1 MTKLKHEVRD
11 AIHGFVHFDSLEKR
25 LIDSRPF
32 QRLRCIHQ
40 LAMSYQVYPGAVHNR
55 FEHSMGV
62 MEFAGKIFDS
72 IFDSR
77 VKDDVDH
84 RIAEQ
89 LAEKKY
95 WRKVVR
101 IAALLHDIGHLPFS
115 HAAEKE
121 LLPAGWNHERLT
133 VDMIRNS
140 EISEIL
146 KAGPPYI
153 NPEHVIDA
161 AWDLKKRA
169 KVEPDNVNSMDPWR
183 QTLNEVICG
192 DTFGADR
199 IDYLLRDSW
208 HAGVNYGRFD
218 PDRLIAGLRCVINP
232 ENDEIALALDQSS
245 LHAAE
250 ALLLARYFMYSQV
263 YFHHVRRAYDIHL
276 KEFLQGWLPN
286 GRFEPDWNAM
296 LKMTDHEVT
305 VAMRTALDDA
315 DSTLHEQAKKVLGRE
330 HFRVAYSLNPAHKR
344 EIPNLHERVVDFA
357 TEQFG
362 QDDVR
367 EDHYTQGSDPT
378 DFLVVVDEKNVQ
390 SSLAISDV
398 IAHTPQIDIGLVFV
412 VRRKQNAATEAIRGF
427 VQDLLPDR

>member
-1 MTKLKHEVRD
+1 MTKLRHEVRD

-55 FEHSMGV
+55 FEHSLGV
-62 MEFAGKIFDS
+62 MEFAGRIFDS

-77 VKDDVDH
+77 LSDEVND
-84 RIAEQ
+84 RIAEN
-89 LAEKKY
+89 LAEKSY

-121 LLPAGWNHERLT
+121 LLPSGWNHERLT
-133 VDMIRNS
+133 VEMIRNS
-140 EISEIL
+140 EISQIL
-146 KAGPPYI
+146 QDGPPYI

-169 KVEPDNVNSMDPWR
+169 KVEPEMVNQTDPWR
-183 QTLNEVICG
+183 QTLNEIICG

-208 HAGVNYGRFD
+208 HAGVSYGRFD

-245 LHAAE
+245 IHAAE

-263 YFHHVRRAYDIHL
+263 YFHQVRRAYDIHL
-276 KEFLQGWLPN
+276 KEFLQKWLPN
-286 GRFEPDWNAM
+286 GKFEPDWKQM
-296 LKMTDHEVT
+296 LAITDHEVT
-305 VAMRTALDDA
+305 AAMRSALGDEKSDQFLLA
-315 DSTLHEQAKKVLGRE
+315 CRVMGRD
-330 HFRVAYSLNPAHKR
+330 HFRTAYSLNPAHKQKV
-344 EIPNLHERVVDFA
+344 PNLHDEVVKFA
-357 TEQFG
+357 VENLGT
-362 QDDVR
+362 DAVR
-367 EDHYTQGSDPT
+367 EDHYTQGSDPA
-378 DFLVVVDEKNVQ
+378 DFLVVVDYKTVQ
-390 SSLAISDV
+390 SSLGISDV
-398 IAHTPQIDIGLVFV
+398 IAHTPTIDIGLVFV
-412 VRRKQNAATEAIRGF
+412 DRSKQDAAVAMIRGF
-427 VQDLLPDR
+427 VQERLAKP

>member
-1 MTKLKHEVRD
+1 MAKLKHEVRD

-55 FEHSMGV
+55 FEHSLGV

-72 IFDSR
+72 IFNSR
-77 VKDDVDH
+77 VTDDVNE
-84 RIAEQ
+84 RIAEH
-89 LAEKKY
+89 LAQKEY

-121 LLPAGWNHERLT
+121 LLPPGWNHERLT

-140 EISEIL
+140 EISDIL

-169 KVEPDNVNSMDPWR
+169 KIEADKVNLMDPWR

-208 HAGVNYGRFD
+208 HAGVSYGRFD

-232 ENDEIALALDQSS
+232 ENDEIALALDKSS

-250 ALLLARYFMYSQV
+250 ALLLARYLMYSQV

-286 GRFEPDWNAM
+286 GRFEPDWNVM
-296 LKMTDHEVT
+296 LKITDHEVT
-305 VAMRTALDDA
+305 VAMRSALEDA
-315 DSTLHEQAKKVLGRE
+315 NSALHKSATKVLGRD
-330 HFRVAYSLNPAHKR
+330 HFRVAHSLNPAHKR
-344 EIPNLHERVVDFA
+344 EIPDLHQQVVDFA
-357 TEQFG
+357 VAQFG
-362 QDDVR
+362 QDDVL

-390 SSLAISDV
+390 SSLGISDV
-398 IAHTPQIDIGLVFV
+398 IAHTPTIDIGLVFV
-412 VRRKQNAATEAIRGF
+412 DRSKQDSAVAIIRNF
-427 VQDLLPDR
+427 VQERLAKS